1 MLAMLMLAAAFWS
14 SEPFP
19 VAPGDDPDLARLH
32 MAWRSELTTGLQR
45 GEMDARIRAAAA
57 QGRPDWRAVA
67 DAYFAWRK
75 ADAAA
80 ADARAAEAAFRR
92 ERAAAAE
99 AARPVVCTTETISRP
114 RLLEGGVASTS
125 TTSCSQ

>member
-19 VAPGDDPDLARLH
+19 VDAGTDPDLARLH
-32 MAWRSELTTGLQR
+32 MAWKSELTTGLQR
-45 GEMDARIRAAAA
+45 GEMHARIRAAAG
-57 QGRPDWRAVA
+57 QPRPDWRAVA

-80 ADARAAEAAFRR
+80 IDARNAETAFRL

-99 AARPVVCTTETISRP
+99 AARPVVCTTETRTRP
-114 RLLEGGVASTS
+114 PLFGTVDSTS
-125 TTSCSQ
+125 TTICSK

>member
-1 MLAMLMLAAAFWS
+1 MFAMLMLAAAFWS

-19 VAPGDDPDLARLH
+19 VAPGGDPDLARLH
-32 MAWRSELTTGLQR
+32 MAWKSELTTGLQR

-57 QGRPDWRAVA
+57 LDRPDWRAVA
-67 DAYFAWRK
+67 DAYFAWRQ

-80 ADARAAEAAFRR
+80 IDARNAATAFML

-99 AARPVVCTTETISRP
+99 AARPVVCTTETRTRP
-114 RLLEGGVASTS
+114 PLFGTVDSTS
-125 TTSCSQ
+125 TTSCRK